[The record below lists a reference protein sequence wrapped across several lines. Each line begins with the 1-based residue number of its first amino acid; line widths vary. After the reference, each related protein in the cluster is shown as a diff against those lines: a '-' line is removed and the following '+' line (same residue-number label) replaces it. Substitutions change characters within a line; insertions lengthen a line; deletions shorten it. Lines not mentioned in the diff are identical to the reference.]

1 MLSETSPQP
10 PTPKAVSPAPATAGF
25 HGSSAVIDGATRARM
40 THSWHPGC
48 PVPIEDLRLL
58 TMDFWGFDGRI
69 DSGEMVVNARVS
81 SDVLVVF
88 GRLFDARFPI
98 QRMELVDAYDGDDDR
113 SMAAND
119 TSAFNCRS
127 ATGHPG
133 VWSEHSYGWAIDID
147 PIQNPYVSTGGT
159 VLPPAGSAY
168 ADRSKQAPGMIHA
181 YDAVVR
187 AFTAIGWAWG
197 GAWHSIH
204 DYQHFSLTGR

>member
-1 MLSETSPQP
+1 
-10 PTPKAVSPAPATAGF
+10 
-25 HGSSAVIDGATRARM
+25 M

-81 SDVLVVF
+81 SDVLMVF